1 MGKSLERHKLP
12 KLKQEDTDN
21 LNKSISLKG
30 IKALLRNT
38 PTKKTSD
45 GFTQELHKIFKK
57 KVIPILQKLFQK
69 IKRREHFLTHST
81 SPL

>member
-1 MGKSLERHKLP
+1 MGKSLQRHKLP

-21 LNKSISLKG
+21 LNNSISLKG
-30 IKALLRNT
+30 IKVLLRNI

-45 GFTQELHKIFKK
+45 NFTHELYKILKK

-69 IKRREHFLTHST
+69 IERR
-81 SPL
+81 

>member
-1 MGKSLERHKLP
+1 MGKSLQRHKLP

-21 LNKSISLKG
+21 LNNSISLKG
-30 IKALLRNT
+30 IKVLLRNI

-45 GFTQELHKIFKK
+45 NFTHELYKILKK

-69 IKRREHFLTHST
+69 I
-81 SPL
+81 